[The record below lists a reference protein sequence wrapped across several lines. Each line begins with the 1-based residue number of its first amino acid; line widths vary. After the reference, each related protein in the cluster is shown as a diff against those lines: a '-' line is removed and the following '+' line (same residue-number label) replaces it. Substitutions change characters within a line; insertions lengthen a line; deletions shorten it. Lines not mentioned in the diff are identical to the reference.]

1 MLHGHM
7 CWTSLVCLHGPVSG
21 YEVLAGFSFTDWF
34 CNYFF
39 VRIGKDPKKLVI
51 SSGWREIV
59 KEREKKL
66 L

>member
-51 SSGWREIV
+51 SSGWR
-59 KEREKKL
+59 
-66 L
+66 